1 MNKSMNAVIVFY
13 NGSPITPSNVEV
25 PATIAQLLC
34 NYGLVE
40 DKDSIT
46 IVAKDVTGIM
56 NALLRDNVEIS
67 DGPRVININKPVDS
81 KIQDATIEA
90 IKLIGKMFAESLIVG
105 KNTSN
110 YGPFMRDLLMHRDDT
125 LIRNAIKV
133 VAESNASVPKK
144 LFRDYNITSGAI
156 ETIRDANNTLL

>member
-90 IKLIGKMFAESLIVG
+90 IKLIGKMFAESLIIG
-105 KNTSN
+105 RNTSN
-110 YGPFMRDLLMHRDDT
+110 YGPLMRDLLMHRDDT

-133 VAESNASVPKK
+133 IAESNASIPKN
-144 LFRDYNITSGAI
+144 LFNNFNITPAAI